1 MRRKKH
7 RQQSAGTLQQLR
19 ANIAQDN
26 AIYLFISAC
35 MLFGGGPGELGVSFV
50 VIALAGLYVLLSS
63 IWKGNL
69 QRFAQLP
76 LLVRLAVSFS
86 IALPLMQLIP
96 LPPGLWQALPGHE
109 LRAEI
114 LSSLRAAD
122 IWLPLSITPAETA
135 YSAVMALSV
144 FGLFLS
150 ILGIPTDRIR
160 SVLLWVSALI
170 GLGVLVGLIQVFT
183 AGKAL
188 QFHPVMHR
196 DALVGFFANKNHMGL
211 LLACAIPLMYVLA
224 EKRIVASNAAG
235 LFLAVGFVAIV
246 GLLVATNSRAGLAL
260 GVLAITLVALRRFSA
275 HRLRVVGF
283 AGGVIVASILIAS
296 FVPVVDD
303 LLSRVGTAQDDAR
316 VDFLDRGAPL
326 IEQYG
331 VVGSGLGSF
340 TYVYAPTERLDWVTG
355 AYLNHLHND
364 YLQLVIEG
372 GIAGALAMALWLGA
386 LMQAAMRL
394 KMQASGKDVYQDEVR
409 VFAWLGAV
417 IIALFLAHSLV
428 DYPFRR
434 MGTLAILTIATAIFL
449 FPLLPRISTARSS

>member
-1 MRRKKH
+1 MKRAKR
-7 RQQSAGTLQQLR
+7 RQQSAGTLKQLR
-19 ANIAQDN
+19 GNLAQDN
-26 AIYLFISAC
+26 SIYLFVSAC
-35 MLFGGGPGELGVSFV
+35 MIFGGGPGEFNVSFV

-69 QRFAQLP
+69 IRFAQLP
-76 LLVRLAVSFS
+76 LFVRLAVGVS
-86 IALPLMQLIP
+86 IALPLVQLIP
-96 LPPGLWQALPGHE
+96 LPPGLWQALPGHA

-114 LSSLRAAD
+114 LLSLGAAD

-150 ILGIPTDRIR
+150 ILGLPTDRIR
-160 SVLLWVSALI
+160 SVLLWVSAMI

-188 QFHPVMHR
+188 QFHPVMHS

-224 EKRIVASNAAG
+224 EKRTLASNGAG

-275 HRLRVVGF
+275 HRLRVLGL
-283 AGGVIVASILIAS
+283 ASGVIVLSILMAS
-296 FVPVVDD
+296 YVPVVGD

-340 TYVYAPTERLDWVTG
+340 TYVFAPTERLDWVTG

-372 GIAGALAMALWLGA
+372 GIAGALAMALWLVA

-394 KMQASGKDVYQDEVR
+394 KVQPSGKDSYKAEAR

-449 FPLLPRISTARSS
+449 LPLLPRISTARSS